1 MRIYDVISL
10 IDYLETREDT
20 DTQRL
25 ATIGLSMG
33 GLLSWWVAALDSRV
47 KVCIDLAAQVDIET
61 LLLHRH
67 LDHHGFYYYV
77 PNLLTAYTTL
87 AIQEKIAPRP
97 RLSLV
102 GKTIRCAWTK
112 AY

>member
-1 MRIYDVISL
+1 MGMRIYDVISL

-33 GLLSWWVAALDSRV
+33 GLLSWWVTALDSRV
-47 KVCIDLAAQVDIET
+47 KVCIDLAAQVDIEI
-61 LLLHRH
+61 LLLHRR

-87 AIQEKIAPRP
+87 AIQEK
-97 RLSLV
+97 SLRALV
-102 GKTIRCAWTK
+102 LA
-112 AY
+112 